1 MTTWL
6 AGMEITADRLADGL
20 TPVVVTS
27 GLTAASGFTVSSFSG
42 RRIGHVA
49 EIYAI
54 VVNANAITGG
64 NLSPDVAVATLPDGW
79 EPADQINDV
88 FGNGVT
94 FGEFVIVSGEIRLR
108 TVADNISAGTSIRLA
123 TSYVLEI

>member
-6 AGMEITADRLADGL
+6 AGMEVTADRLNDGL
-20 TPVVVTS
+20 TPVVITT
-27 GLTAASGFTVSSFSG
+27 GLVAATDFTVSAFSA
-42 RRIGHVA
+42 RRIGHIA

-54 VVNANAITGG
+54 VTNTNAISGG
-64 NLSPDVAVATLPDGW
+64 NLSPDLTVATLPDGW

-108 TVADNISAGTSIRLA
+108 TSAGDISAGTSIRLA
-123 TSYVLEI
+123 TSYVLDN